1 MEDTSLMNPEHLKS
15 EIVDVKELIAQVTE
29 ERADLKGKRD
39 KIVGYIAEAHNR
51 GESSTLTHE
60 QASELIQLLSAYDQV
75 AYRYVRKYEF
85 VLRVYRKLMK
95 DRRWFVGSRFRFLK
109 K

>member
-1 MEDTSLMNPEHLKS
+1 MEDTSLMNPDNLKR
-15 EIVDVKELIAQVTE
+15 EIKDVKQLASNVAK

-39 KIVGYIAEAHNR
+39 KIVGYIVETHNR

-60 QASELIQLLSAYDQV
+60 QVSELIQLLSAYDMV
-75 AYRYVRKYEF
+75 AFRFVRKYEF
-85 VLRVYRKLMK
+85 ILRVYRALMK
-95 DRRWFVGSRFRFLK
+95 DRRWFIGSRLRFLK